1 MTQPSIEQVKA
12 LILAVED
19 FFGPDIFIPT
29 TSTDNGRQ
37 AALNR
42 AGAPLKALVE
52 QHEAAEA
59 LAKEIVAK
67 VGDVNED
74 DELQEFLDDTVHDLA
89 SSEGSDTNNEG
100 AEAQIM
106 FLIEQMGVDEV
117 RRQLNVWFD
126 GRVTV

>member
-12 LILAVED
+12 LLIAIED
-19 FFGPDIFIPT
+19 FFGPDIFIPS
-29 TSTDNGRQ
+29 TSADNAKQ
-37 AALNR
+37 AALNK
-42 AGAPLKALVE
+42 AGVPLKALVE

-74 DELQEFLDDTVHDLA
+74 DGLQEFLDDTVHDLA

-106 FLIEQMGVDEV
+106 FLIEQLGVDEV

>member
-74 DELQEFLDDTVHDLA
+74 DGLQEFLDDTVHDLA
-89 SSEGSDTNNEG
+89 SNEGSDTNNAG

-126 GRVTV
+126 GRVSV